1 MRSWES
7 TSDPVHFQV
16 LCSLKRREPK
26 KTLDYSRSVVAFVN
40 AICFICSEKS
50 LSLYFKSKVSF
61 LCLQH
66 IFSPYPVKESTPIL
80 CFFFPALQ
88 SYRVFHFAPWKV
100 AQELLVNWQ
109 FIQFYNSHFSLPF
122 MTWKSF
128 LGGGDYFYS
137 QSAWLCLN

>member
-1 MRSWES
+1 MFSEKKRTKENSGLFTKCS
-7 TSDPVHFQV
+7 CFCKCHLLHLFRKITFIIFQV
-16 LCSLKRREPK
+16 QSLFP
-26 KTLDYSRSVVAFVN
+26 
-40 AICFICSEKS
+40 
-50 LSLYFKSKVSF
+50 LSAAHFF
-61 LCLQH
+61 
-66 IFSPYPVKESTPIL
+66 PYPVKESTPIL
-80 CFFFPALQ
+80 WFFFPALQ
-88 SYRVFHFAPWKV
+88 SYRIFHFAPWKV